1 MDNKNRLGLKISN
14 NNEEI
19 LISGTKDDLKELI
32 EYINMIINSKNET
45 DHIHIDELTLI
56 SNNSNI
62 KNLIIEKTK

>member
-14 NNEEI
+14 INEEI

>member
-45 DHIHIDELTLI
+45 DHIHIDEFTLI